1 MGRGRKDWD
10 YVAEMFVSFSAGKS
24 LRLEAV
30 EGGGKMEKWQE
41 TAKRPEKKA
50 DWLSKG
56 RA

>member
-30 EGGGKMEKWQE
+30 EGGGKMEKWQA